1 MFRACACPLAWGCD
15 PLETD
20 RKKII
25 KMMATAPGKCFLVT
39 GPPVSNIKIT
49 LFTYSFQ

>member
-1 MFRACACPLAWGCD
+1 MGVCPL
-15 PLETD
+15 ERE
-20 RKKII
+20 RKKKI